1 MFIVENTN
9 TAMSFDRFPEITDW
23 SDDSYNILEASL
35 FFNEDL
41 NKIVQATSI
50 AEVIA
55 YHEGTIES
63 FNESAFETVKNKLKQ
78 LWEKFKAFVLKVR
91 DRFMAWVRK
100 TFTSNDS
107 FWSKYGNVIEDN
119 YSKLAKKN
127 PSFTCINFKDA
138 VTEVGKL
145 RKFSD
150 EFTFD
155 SIDIKDEEN
164 KQKVI
169 DAYTDY
175 MEKLDDIK
183 KDLNEALSKEEEFKL
198 SELQSDQK
206 LTHMIP
212 PKKDTYKKIIDF
224 YKKGDTIM
232 PGTDKIEREINAQEK
247 AIEKWSRSKNRTSK
261 DTELGDGHTVDTA
274 KALYGAKFA
283 KETLTCLLNALTTL
297 SKKECN
303 LCAKIGYEAVKL
315 QNTKEE
321 DVKEESASIDL
332 LNKYLQRI

>member
-9 TAMSFDRFPEITDW
+9 TVMSFNSFPEITDW

-41 NKIVQATSI
+41 NKIVQAMSI

-107 FWSKYGNVIEDN
+107 FWSKYSNVTEDN

-138 VTEVGKL
+138 ATEVGKITAL
-145 RKFSD
+145 EKSFN
-150 EFTFD
+150 FN

-169 DAYTDY
+169 
-175 MEKLDDIK
+175 
-183 KDLNEALSKEEEFKL
+183 
-198 SELQSDQK
+198 
-206 LTHMIP
+206 
-212 PKKDTYKKIIDF
+212 
-224 YKKGDTIM
+224 
-232 PGTDKIEREINAQEK
+232 EI
-247 AIEKWSRSKNRTSK
+247 
-261 DTELGDGHTVDTA
+261 
-274 KALYGAKFA
+274 
-283 KETLTCLLNALTTL
+283 
-297 SKKECN
+297 
-303 LCAKIGYEAVKL
+303 
-315 QNTKEE
+315 
-321 DVKEESASIDL
+321 
-332 LNKYLQRI
+332 